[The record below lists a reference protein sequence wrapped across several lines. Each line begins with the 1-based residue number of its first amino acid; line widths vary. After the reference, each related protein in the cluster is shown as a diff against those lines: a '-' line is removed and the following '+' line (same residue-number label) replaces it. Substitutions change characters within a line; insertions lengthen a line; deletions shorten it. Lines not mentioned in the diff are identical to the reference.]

1 MMEVVMFCLFSE
13 PPLTEPPNSGTHCPG
28 SCCSPRVLG
37 WHHFLTEGLKSVS
50 RAFLQ
55 LLLLCHCRLN
65 SIDVKYQMWKLGVVF
80 TDNVSPSLPP
90 GAEAAVPADGGTL
103 LSHVIQN
110 RSMQWGA

>member
-1 MMEVVMFCLFSE
+1 MLVFRAPSDSPQTLGHAARGAVA
-13 PPLTEPPNSGTHCPG
+13 PPGTWERA
-28 SCCSPRVLG
+28 RVLG
-37 WHHFLTEGLKSVS
+37 WHCFLTEGLKSVS